1 MTAASGAIDVR
12 ARRGFGVWTRL
23 VRRRSR
29 TTLVELG
36 FGGAELSVA
45 LVGAAEMAELN
56 ARWRGRERPTDVL
69 SFPALDG
76 EPLPAPGLVLGD
88 VVVCVPVAEAQA
100 RRAGHGIER
109 ELETLLVH
117 GILHLVGYDHERSR
131 TDARRM
137 FALQR
142 RLLG

>member
-1 MTAASGAIDVR
+1 MTAAPGAIDVR
-12 ARRGFGVWTRL
+12 ARRGFGAWAKI
-23 VRRRSR
+23 VRRRAR
-29 TTLVELG
+29 AVLVELG

-45 LVGAAEMAELN
+45 LVGEAEMTELN
-56 ARWRGRERPTDVL
+56 ARWRGLERPTDVL
-69 SFPALDG
+69 SFSALDG
-76 EPLPAPGLVLGD
+76 EPVPAPGLVLGD

-100 RRAGHGIER
+100 RRAGHGTER
-109 ELETLLVH
+109 EIETLLVH

-131 TDARRM
+131 ADARRM